1 MASKRQLKRFIF
13 KLERKLVREQK
24 KLSSKLYKELQRQM
38 KEIIANDGIFESR
51 THDILMDAYLT
62 IGVEFA
68 SKQFDALTTG
78 DYSKANRFFLEYW
91 KEWIKNFVTI
101 RVAEKVKNMDS
112 WSSQRY
118 TEIKQQVR
126 NAITESG
133 TLSIPH
139 EVIAD
144 AIEKKLG
151 SSVFS
156 RNRAM
161 TIARTE
167 TASIANEAKAKS
179 AETWADENGQKQFK
193 MWVHRNSKN
202 PRENHEYL
210 DGMILPVEEYFQV
223 FAQDGEPEDMLY
235 PHDPNNGS
243 AKNKVNCNCQVVYM
257 SEDYVNQLN
266 S

>member
-13 KLERKLVREQK
+13 KLERKLIRERK
-24 KLSSKLYKELQRQM
+24 KLSSKLYAELQRQM

-101 RVAEKVKNMDS
+101 RVAEKVKNMDN
-112 WSSQRY
+112 WSLTRY
-118 TEIKQQVR
+118 AEIKQQVR
-126 NAITESG
+126 DAVTESG

-156 RNRAM
+156 RSRAM

-179 AETWADENGQKQFK
+179 AETWAGENGQKQFK
-193 MWVHRNSKN
+193 MWVHRNSKD
-202 PRENHEYL
+202 PRENHAYL
-210 DGMILPVEEYFQV
+210 DGVIIETNETFQV
-223 FAQDGEPEDMLY
+223 VAQNGTTDYMMY
-235 PHDPNNGS
+235 PHDPDAS
-243 AKNKVNCNCQVVYM
+243 AENVINCNCQVVYM

-266 S
+266 N

>member
-51 THDILMDAYLT
+51 IHDILMDAYLT

-78 DYSKANRFFLEYW
+78 DYTKTDRFFLEYW
-91 KEWIKNFVTI
+91 KEWIENFVTI
-101 RVAEKVKNMDS
+101 RVAEKVKQMDGWTS
-112 WSSQRY
+112 KRY
-118 TEIKQQVR
+118 REVLDV
-126 NAITESG
+126 ITESG
-133 TLSIPH
+133 TLSIPN
-139 EVIAD
+139 EVIAEQLRD
-144 AIEKKLG
+144 KLG
-151 SSVFS
+151 TGVFS
-156 RNRAM
+156 RSRAM

-179 AETWADENGQKQFK
+179 AETWAGENGQKQFK
-193 MWVHRNSKN
+193 MWVHRNSKD

-223 FAQDGEPEDMLY
+223 VAQDGEPEDMLY

-266 S
+266 N

>member
-13 KLERKLVREQK
+13 KLERKLIRERK
-24 KLSSKLYKELQRQM
+24 KLSSKLYAELQRQM

-91 KEWIKNFVTI
+91 KEWIQNFVSI
-101 RVAEKVKNMDS
+101 RVAEKVKNMDN

-118 TEIKQQVR
+118 AEIKQQVR

-151 SSVFS
+151 AGVFS
-156 RNRAM
+156 RSRAM

-179 AETWADENGQKQFK
+179 AETWAGENGQKQFK
-193 MWVHRNSKN
+193 MWVHRNSKD
-202 PRENHEYL
+202 PRENHAYL
-210 DGMILPVEEYFQV
+210 DGMIIETNETFQV
-223 FAQDGEPEDMLY
+223 VAQNGTTDYMMY
-235 PHDPNNGS
+235 PHDPDAS
-243 AKNKVNCNCQVVYM
+243 AENVINCNCQVVYM

-266 S
+266 N

>member
-78 DYSKANRFFLEYW
+78 DYTKTDRFFLEYW
-91 KEWIKNFVTI
+91 KQWIQNFVSI
-101 RVAEKVKNMDS
+101 RVAEKVKNMDN
-112 WSSQRY
+112 WSLTRY
-118 TEIKQQVR
+118 AEIKQQVR
-126 NAITESG
+126 DAITESG
-133 TLSIPH
+133 TLSVPN

-144 AIEKKLG
+144 AIEKRLG
-151 SSVFS
+151 TGVFS

-179 AETWADENGQKQFK
+179 AETWAGENGQKQFK
-193 MWVHRNSKN
+193 MWVHRNSKD
-202 PRENHEYL
+202 PRENHTYL
-210 DGMILPVEEYFQV
+210 DGMIIETNEKFQV
-223 FAQDGEPEDMLY
+223 VAQNGTIDYMMY
-235 PHDPNNGS
+235 PHDPYAS
-243 AKNKVNCNCQVVYM
+243 AENVINCNCQVVYM

-266 S
+266 N

>member
-78 DYSKANRFFLEYW
+78 DYTKTDRFFLEYW
-91 KEWIKNFVTI
+91 KEWIQNFVTI
-101 RVAEKVKNMDS
+101 RVAEKVKNMDN
-112 WSSQRY
+112 WSLTRY

-126 NAITESG
+126 DAITESG

-151 SSVFS
+151 AGVFS

-179 AETWADENGQKQFK
+179 AETWAGENGQKQFK
-193 MWVHRNSKN
+193 MWVHRNSKD
-202 PRENHEYL
+202 PRENHVYL
-210 DGMILPVEEYFQV
+210 DGMIIETNEKFQV
-223 FAQDGEPEDMLY
+223 VAQNGTTDYMMY
-235 PHDPNNGS
+235 PHDPNAS
-243 AKNKVNCNCQVVYM
+243 AENVINCNCQVVYM

-266 S
+266 N